1 MRIIKLVCV
10 TADNSN
16 KYYNM
21 IQIDDSSWRCEWGR
35 VGGSSQTKVYSMSQ
49 WDKKY
54 KEKQKK
60 GYTDITELVSVGK
73 LTEEKELEIKNASP
87 AVQTLIRF
95 LQDQARQ
102 TIKKNYTVAVAD
114 VTQKQVDAA
123 QEKLDALVKISQGKR
138 ITDRGAINT
147 LLLEMYA
154 IIPRKMKDT
163 RKFVLQDGD
172 GRTRLKEILSKEQD
186 LLDVM
191 AGQVQTHTTQAD
203 KEDNKDE
210 LDLEEAGLVITEA
223 TDEEKAEIA
232 AKTDLD
238 VRKIKKIF
246 TVRHKATAD
255 RYEKAFA
262 ADPHANEHLFY
273 HGSRN
278 ENWWSIINTGVKIK
292 PANAV
297 HTGSMFGPGAYWANK
312 ARKSIGYTSLRGS
325 YWASGSS
332 NKAYLGIFRVN
343 LGRKWNLIGPRKS
356 YEYWMSSLNK
366 HKCNAKGYD
375 SLFAKGGADLRND
388 EFITFEDARS
398 TIKYLVEL
406 ES

>member
-1 MRIIKLVCV
+1 MSDKRIVKLVCV
-10 TADNSN
+10 TADNNN

-154 IIPRKMKDT
+154 IIPR
-163 RKFVLQDGD
+163 
-172 GRTRLKEILSKEQD
+172 
-186 LLDVM
+186 
-191 AGQVQTHTTQAD
+191 
-203 KEDNKDE
+203 
-210 LDLEEAGLVITEA
+210 
-223 TDEEKAEIA
+223 
-232 AKTDLD
+232 
-238 VRKIKKIF
+238 
-246 TVRHKATAD
+246 
-255 RYEKAFA
+255 
-262 ADPHANEHLFY
+262 
-273 HGSRN
+273 
-278 ENWWSIINTGVKIK
+278 
-292 PANAV
+292 
-297 HTGSMFGPGAYWANK
+297 
-312 ARKSIGYTSLRGS
+312 
-325 YWASGSS
+325 
-332 NKAYLGIFRVN
+332 
-343 LGRKWNLIGPRKS
+343 
-356 YEYWMSSLNK
+356 
-366 HKCNAKGYD
+366 
-375 SLFAKGGADLRND
+375 
-388 EFITFEDARS
+388 
-398 TIKYLVEL
+398 
-406 ES
+406 